1 MEIVLKDV
9 SYNKCY
15 FDTTISSN
23 EITGIIGINSES
35 LLEVL
40 SLTKTTKGKIYI
52 DDKEV
57 NDENINDY
65 NKKISIVS
73 NNLNDK
79 LFLDTVEENMLYEIK
94 LRRLKPKDYKKKMQD
109 SLRIVGLNRNY
120 LSREVKTLSKSELI
134 LINIAISLLSNPEV
148 ILLNDP
154 FAYLDKK
161 NDKKLYR
168 ILIRLK
174 DQYKKMIV
182 ISSNNSNTLY
192 KYTDKMIFLKD
203 NEVLIEGST
212 NSLYT
217 DVKYLEENK
226 IEVPDI
232 VLFTYKVKQK
242 GIKLNYHK
250 DIRDIIKDIYKHV

>member
-9 SYNKCY
+9 NYNKCF
-15 FDTTISSN
+15 FDTTINSD
-23 EITGIIGINSES
+23 EITGITGINSES

-40 SLTKTTKGKIYI
+40 SLTKTIKGNMYI
-52 DDKEV
+52 DDKEI
-57 NDENINDY
+57 NEENINGY
-65 NKKISIVS
+65 SKKISIVS

-109 SLRIVGLNRNY
+109 SLRIVGLNKNY
-120 LSREVKTLSKSELI
+120 LSMEVKNLSKSELI

-148 ILLNDP
+148 ILLSDP
-154 FAYLDKK
+154 FSYLDKK

-168 ILIRLK
+168 ILIKLK

-192 KYTDKMIFLKD
+192 NYTDKMIFIKD
-203 NEVLIEGST
+203 NEVLIEGNT

-217 DVKYLEENK
+217 DVKYLKENK
-226 IEVPDI
+226 FEIPDI
-232 VLFTYKVKQK
+232 VLFTYKVKEK
-242 GIKLNYHK
+242 GINLSYHK
-250 DIRDIIKDIYKHV
+250 DVRDIIKDIYKHV